1 MAPLRN
7 RYKYLPSFASPL
19 EEHEVHKN
27 GHASHEPHFPEDFE
41 SSPGKGQ
48 TKHETRP
55 AHARELT
62 FREREEASSIELLY
76 DLFFVTNLSSFTGTH
91 DIDSATSTQFD
102 TSDTAKNFVN
112 FQQFSCIMLISK
124 VILLVQYGY
133 ILFWVHGHSKVVAPL
148 LIHKAVFATGA
159 VICLGL
165 IFSFNDH
172 THTLSYVAWYV
183 ITIIEALVIFASSS
197 RWRSA
202 SFMRTNLNER

>member
-91 DIDSATSTQFD
+91 DIDSATSTFD
-102 TSDTAKNFVN
+102 TSLHPSRDYRVDET
-112 FQQFSCIMLISK
+112 I
-124 VILLVQYGY
+124 
-133 ILFWVHGHSKVVAPL
+133 
-148 LIHKAVFATGA
+148 AVT
-159 VICLGL
+159 
-165 IFSFNDH
+165 
-172 THTLSYVAWYV
+172 SYVGFF
-183 ITIIEALVIFASSS
+183 ALLWF
-197 RWRSA
+197 
-202 SFMRTNLNER
+202 N

>member
-1 MAPLRN
+1 MIA
-7 RYKYLPSFASPL
+7 FA
-19 EEHEVHKN
+19 VV
-27 GHASHEPHFPEDFE
+27 G
-41 SSPGKGQ
+41 
-48 TKHETRP
+48 
-55 AHARELT
+55 
-62 FREREEASSIELLY
+62 
-76 DLFFVTNLSSFTGTH
+76 
-91 DIDSATSTQFD
+91 TQFD

-133 ILFWVHGHSKVVAPL
+133 ILFWVHGHSKVVAPQ
-148 LIHKAVFATGA
+148 LIHIAVFATGA

-183 ITIIEALVIFASSS
+183 IAIIEALVIFASSS

-202 SFMRTNLNER
+202 SFMRTNLNERVGLLTLIIL